1 MSLET
6 IRGNMEGRGGRRIFG
21 TVRRGVSITQF
32 TLVLETREGNLIT
45 STFRASNEDLEQWP
59 LEYNIILDKMVEQI
73 DQELNLTEGEP
84 S

>member
-1 MSLET
+1 
-6 IRGNMEGRGGRRIFG
+6 MEGRWGRRIFG